1 MLHSNEL
8 LIGFTDSAK
17 KPERP
22 FYKTLRAV
30 ARFVLASKGFFNPR
44 NDLPVNDVL
53 SHGKKNLGVN
63 DVLSLV
69 DGHMTTHR
77 LHTN

>member
-8 LIGFTDSAK
+8 LIGFTDSTK
-17 KPERP
+17 K
-22 FYKTLRAV
+22 YKTLRAV
-30 ARFVLASKGFFNPR
+30 ARFVLAPKGFFNPR
-44 NDLPVNDVL
+44 NDLAVNDVL

-69 DGHMTTHR
+69 A
-77 LHTN
+77 

>member
-22 FYKTLRAV
+22 FYKTLKAV
-30 ARFVLASKGFFNPR
+30 ARFVLAPKGLFNPR

-53 SHGKKNLGVN
+53 SHGKKNLCVN

-69 DGHMTTHR
+69 A
-77 LHTN
+77 